1 MFVKKDDLAFIP
13 TLDADF
19 TASTNIK
26 EFKYNFKKLIYFVC
40 REGEVIGM

>member
-26 EFKYNFKKLIYFVC
+26 EFKYNFKKFIYYVC
-40 REGEVIGM
+40 REGEVIWM